1 MGNATGTMPE
11 WLNANA
17 HRAFPF
23 YENARRP
30 IPDWAL
36 LDFRA
41 FSCSDWQGG
50 PANDDHYI
58 PCSLDYFKIEL
69 APETRDG
76 LFISMRF
83 KYYNQDDL
91 EISTDEAIPF
101 GETRRLVYTTPGP
114 HDGGLGY
121 HRIYAVIGTP
131 SGIDEYADT
140 FNQLLDGMWIHA
152 DLPVLKS
159 RCIRLPGSVGVDEI
173 KTNSIGRSISSR
185 VYVRDGY
192 NTSFRIEN
200 GKLYLTVGQNEG
212 KGFECKD
219 PDAQDPYGGD
229 KYIYSIN
236 GERPDSG
243 GNMVIKGGE
252 GITLSS
258 GEYNGI
264 PAVFV
269 KASSLVD
276 SIVK

>member
-1 MGNATGTMPE
+1 MPE

-23 YENARRP
+23 YDNAGKAP
-30 IPDWAL
+30 YWML

-41 FSCSDWQGG
+41 FSCTDWQGG
-50 PANDDHYI
+50 PANDEYYF

-69 APETRDG
+69 SPERQDG
-76 LFISMRF
+76 ISVSMRF
-83 KYYNQDDL
+83 RYYNRTDL
-91 EISTDEAIPF
+91 EISTEGAVPF
-101 GETRRLVYTTPGP
+101 GETRRVVYTTPPP
-114 HDGGLGY
+114 HSGGLGY

-131 SGIDEYADT
+131 ANLDEYRAT
-140 FNQLLDGMWIHA
+140 FDQHLDGIWINA

-173 KTNSIGRSISSR
+173 KTNTKGGSITSK

-219 PDAQDPYGGD
+219 PEAEDPYGGD
-229 KYIYSIN
+229 SYIHSIN
-236 GERPDSG
+236 GERPDSS

-252 GITLSS
+252 GITVSS

-264 PAVFV
+264 PAVII

-276 SIVK
+276 SLVK